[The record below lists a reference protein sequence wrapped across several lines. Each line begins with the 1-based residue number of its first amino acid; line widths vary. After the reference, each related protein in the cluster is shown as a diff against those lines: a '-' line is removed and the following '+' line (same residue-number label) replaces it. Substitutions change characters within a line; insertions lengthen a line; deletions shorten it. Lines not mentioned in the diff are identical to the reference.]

1 MESSILL
8 VLALI
13 IVSLFVIS
21 RCSLKCRC
29 KNENYLTPFL
39 QLPFNDH
46 PVLRKRRYQHTIAP
60 KQEPDVNIHTSASC
74 DSSGC
79 KCALCDDPVPGECV
93 SRTCDNIT
101 SATNCCNSQNTNCP
115 NCNTEDDPDC
125 NYDKWCKVKFD
136 DNIGGGGGGGGG
148 DDGGNSEKIWFIVV
162 ISVLVAV
169 ALGVAFYFWM
179 TTKHVD

>member
-1 MESSILL
+1 MESLILL
-8 VLALI
+8 VLVLI

-46 PVLRKRRYQHTIAP
+46 PVLRRRRYQHTIVP
-60 KQEPDVNIHTSASC
+60 VSDQGTDTNIYTSANC
-74 DSSGC
+74 DGSDC
-79 KCALCDDPVPGECV
+79 KCTQCDDPSPGKCV
-93 SRTCDNIT
+93 SRTCDDMSAAT
-101 SATNCCNSQNTNCP
+101 SCCNSQGSDCS
-115 NCNTEDDPDC
+115 NCNADNDSSCD
-125 NYDKWCKVKFD
+125 YQKWCKGNFN
-136 DNIGGGGGGGGG
+136 DNTGNGGVG
-148 DDGGNSEKIWFIVV
+148 DGNSDKIWFIIG

-179 TTKHVD
+179 TTKHVG